1 MPASNHRCVGEL
13 LPPVGAVHGLWG
25 TENGLQEVLVDL
37 QQKRGGGREEEGEG
51 LGRRRMVWCLAALI
65 CKYSSRS
72 NMLWEAWIVD

>member
-37 QQKRGGGREEEGEG
+37 QQKRGGGGGRGGRAGEEEGDG
-51 LGRRRMVWCLAALI
+51 MVL
-65 CKYSSRS
+65 SSS
-72 NMLWEAWIVD
+72 HLQIQQQVKHAVGSMDC